1 MSTHLLLLETLC
13 PHCGARLTDGSRVR
27 LDAYIRDTGADGVV
41 SLSAIFGDYSV
52 DTDLAIP
59 NGAIAEFRCPQ
70 CDESLMVETPCRVC
84 GAPMASLNLQAGGVI
99 EFCSRRGCRGH
110 ALGGFGDVDQM
121 MSLVSAMLNA
131 PHDW

>member
-13 PHCGARLTDGSRVR
+13 PNCSARLTDGSRVR
-27 LDAYIRDTGADGVV
+27 LDAYVRETNADGEV
-41 SLSAIFGDYSV
+41 SLSASFGDYTV
-52 DTDLAIP
+52 ETDLPIP
-59 NGAIAEFRCPQ
+59 EGTTAEFRCPQ
-70 CDESLMVETPCRVC
+70 CDESLMVETSCRLC

-99 EFCSRRGCRGH
+99 EFCSRRGCKGH

-121 MSLVSAMLNA
+121 MSLVNTMLNT